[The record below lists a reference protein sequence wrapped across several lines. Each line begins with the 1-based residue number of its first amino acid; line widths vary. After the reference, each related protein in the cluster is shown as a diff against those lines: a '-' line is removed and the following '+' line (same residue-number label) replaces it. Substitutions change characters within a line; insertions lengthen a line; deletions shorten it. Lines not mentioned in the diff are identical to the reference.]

1 MSLPR
6 NITPPKLADRFFN
19 WYCQN
24 ELGESIQGDLHE
36 RYELYRQSHSRMR
49 SNYLYWL
56 DVIRFINRFTLRK
69 KSTRKTLIPT
79 IMLKNYTLVA
89 LRNIKK
95 NMAFTAINVIGL
107 AISMAV
113 CLLIIATIDD
123 QTSYDDFHS
132 KKDVI
137 YRATHKRLNDVNLP
151 IATTPLPLAD
161 KLRNEYSGLEHIVQF
176 RRGFAGEILDNGK
189 AINISGLYTNPE
201 VFDLFD
207 FELESGN
214 VATALNEPNTVVL
227 RKDIAEKFFRDRD
240 PLGEDLVIEGLGS
253 YKITG
258 VLKELPGK
266 THINFEALASFSTVA
281 SLERQG
287 KLSASLNDWDKLS
300 GGWVYFNFRNEP
312 QLSDLQATLNRL
324 ADDNY
329 DEESEYDVV
338 FSIQKMTNITP
349 GPLMGNQIGQSMPN
363 FFIYGFVILAIL
375 IMTCAAF
382 NYANLTTARAL
393 TRFKEVGVRK
403 VMGSTKG
410 QVVIQFV
417 IEAVLV
423 SLFSL
428 VIAIGLL
435 KLLIPAFESLNM
447 SSLLEWKLNPD
458 TKVYVQFL
466 VFSLL
471 TGLFTGFFPSLYM
484 SSVKPINAL
493 KGLDGPKMSKIG
505 LRKSL
510 IVTQLVISIVLI
522 ISATLVHRQIK
533 FMITKDYGFDRSSI
547 VNIDLQGQDFN
558 LLKPEL
564 EKLSFV
570 QLVSGANNIPN
581 TGRHDDIVVRQ
592 NITDEEVK
600 YNYFAVDE
608 SYIGNLKLNLVA
620 GTNFTPGQTDEREVI
635 INEEAAKSLGYETSE
650 DAIGGNIILGDST
663 NVNVVGVV
671 KNYNFMILYMDIKPL
686 LLRYNPKQFEWAQVR
701 VSNSNRIEELKQL
714 ESTWADF
721 DPNHDFEYKY
731 FDEQIEEFYSM
742 FYDIVYIVGLIS
754 ILSIVIAG
762 MGLLGIA
769 AYSIQTRLKEVG
781 IRKIL
786 GADGKN
792 LVLILGK
799 SFFIMIIISTFIGG
813 LISFFGNRAW
823 LELFAYRVSFGYDI
837 LGIAFLFI
845 IVIGGL
851 TIGTQTWKAM
861 RTNPADILRNE

>member
-1 MSLPR
+1 MSSQK
-6 NITPPKLADRFFN
+6 NISPPAWADRFFN
-19 WYCQN
+19 WYCKN

-36 RYELYRQSHSRMR
+36 RYELYRNSHSRIR
-49 SNYLYWL
+49 SNLLYWM

-69 KSTRKTLIPT
+69 KSTRRTFIPT

-89 LRNIKK
+89 LRNIKR
-95 NMAFTAINVIGL
+95 NVAFTTINVVGL

-123 QTSYDDFHS
+123 QTSYDEFHS
-132 KKDVI
+132 KGDQI
-137 YRATHKRLNDVNLP
+137 YRVTHRRLNDVNLP
-151 IATTPLPLAD
+151 IATTPLPLAE
-161 KLRNEYSGLEHIVQF
+161 KLKNEYTGLEHIVQF
-176 RRGFAGEILDNGK
+176 RRGFSGEILDNGK

-201 VFDLFD
+201 LFDLFD

-214 VATALNEPNTVVL
+214 VGTALKEPNSVVL
-227 RKDIAEKFFRDRD
+227 RNDIATKFFKDKD
-240 PLGEDLVIEGLGS
+240 PMGEDLIIEGLGS
-253 YKITG
+253 FKITG
-258 VLKELPGK
+258 VLKEIPGK
-266 THINFEALASFSTVA
+266 THINFEAFASFSTVA
-281 SLERQG
+281 SLEKQG
-287 KLSASLNDWDKLS
+287 KLSESLSDWDKLS
-300 GGWVYFNFRNEP
+300 GGWVYFNFKEGRH
-312 QLSDLQATLNRL
+312 LSDLQATLNRIS
-324 ADDNY
+324 DENY
-329 DEESEYDVV
+329 NEESEYDVV

-363 FFIYGFVILAIL
+363 FFIYGLVILAVL

-410 QVVIQFV
+410 QVVMQFV

-435 KLLIPAFESLNM
+435 RLLIPAFEGLNM
-447 SSLLEWKLNPD
+447 SSLLEWKLNPG

-466 VFSLL
+466 IFSLL

-493 KGLDGPKMSKIG
+493 KGMDGPKMSKIG

-533 FMITKDYGFDRSSI
+533 YMINKDYGFNRSNI
-547 VNIDLQGQDFN
+547 VNVDLQGQDFD
-558 LLKPEL
+558 LIKPEL

-570 QLVSGANNIPN
+570 ERVSGANNIPSI
-581 TGRHDDIVVRQ
+581 GRHDDIELRKNV
-592 NITDEEVK
+592 TDEEVK
-600 YNYFAVDE
+600 YNYFSVDE
-608 SYIGNLKLNLVA
+608 NYIDNLSLNLIA
-620 GTNFTPGQTDEREVI
+620 GTNFTPKQTEEREVI
-635 INEEAAKSLGYETSE
+635 INEEAVDALGYESPE
-650 DAIGGNIILGDST
+650 KAIGGNVILGDST
-663 NVNVVGVV
+663 NVNIVGVV

-686 LLRYNPKQFEWAQVR
+686 LLRYNPEEFEWAQVK
-701 VSNSNRIEELKQL
+701 VSGANRIDELKQM
-714 ESTWADF
+714 ESTWAGF
-721 DPNHDFEYKY
+721 DPNHDFEYNY

-769 AYSIQTRLKEVG
+769 TYSIQTRLKEVG

-792 LVLILGK
+792 LILILGK
-799 SFFIMIIISTFIGG
+799 SFFIMIIISTLIGG
-813 LISFFGNRAW
+813 LISFFGNKAW
-823 LELFAYRVSFGYDI
+823 LELFAYRVSFGFDI
-837 LGIAFLFI
+837 VGIAFLFI

>member
-1 MSLPR
+1 MSSR
-6 NITPPKLADRFFN
+6 KNITPPRLADWFFN

-36 RYELYRQSHSRMR
+36 RYELYLESHSRLK
-49 SNYLYWL
+49 SNLLYWM

-69 KSTRKTLIPT
+69 KSTRKTFTPT

-89 LRNIKK
+89 LRNIKR
-95 NMAFTAINVIGL
+95 NLAFTTINVVGL
-107 AISMAV
+107 AISMAI

-123 QTSYDDFHS
+123 QTSYDEFNAERDN
-132 KKDVI
+132 I
-137 YRATHKRLNDVNLP
+137 YRLKHKRLNDVNLWL
-151 IATTPLPLAD
+151 ATTPLPLVD
-161 KLRNEYSGLEHIVQF
+161 KLTNEYTGLEEVVPL
-176 RRGFAGEILDNGK
+176 RRGFSGEIIDNGK
-189 AINISGLYTNPE
+189 AITLSGYYTNPE
-201 VFDLFD
+201 AIALFGL
-207 FELESGN
+207 ELEQGDKS
-214 VATALNEPNTVVL
+214 TALVEPNTVVL
-227 RKDIAEKFFRDRD
+227 RNDIAEKFFRDKD
-240 PLGEDLVIEGLGS
+240 PIGQELVVGDLGPFKV
-253 YKITG
+253 TG
-258 VLKELPGK
+258 VLKEIPGK
-266 THINFEALASFSTVA
+266 THVSFEALASYSTVA
-281 SLERQG
+281 SFEKQG
-287 KLSASLNDWDKLS
+287 KLSESLNDWDKLS
-300 GGWVYFNFRNEP
+300 SAWIYFKFGSGTSPEN
-312 QLSDLQATLNRL
+312 LQDELDRW
-324 ADDNY
+324 ADENY
-329 DEESEYDVV
+329 DEDSEYDVI
-338 FSIQKMTNITP
+338 FGMQKMTNITP

-363 FFIYGFVILAIL
+363 FFIYGLVVLAIL

-403 VMGSTKG
+403 VMGSTKS

-435 KLLIPAFESLNM
+435 TLLIPAFESLSM

-466 VFSLL
+466 IFSLL

-493 KGLDGPKMSKIG
+493 KGMNGPKMSKIG

-533 FMITKDYGFDRSSI
+533 FMITKDYGFAKADI
-547 VNIDLQGQDFN
+547 VNIDLQGQDYD
-558 LLKPEL
+558 LLRPEL

-570 QLVSGANNIPN
+570 QLVSGANNIPSI
-581 TGRHDDIVVRQ
+581 GRHDDIVVRQ
-592 NITDEEVK
+592 NVTDEEVK
-600 YNYFAVDE
+600 YNFFSVDE
-608 SYIGNLKLNLVA
+608 NYIENLKLELIA
-620 GTNFTPGQTDEREVI
+620 GSNFTPGQTEEREII
-635 INEEAAKSLGYETSE
+635 INEEAVESFGYETAE
-650 DAIGGNIILGDST
+650 DAIGGNLILEDST
-663 NVNVVGVV
+663 NVNIVGVV

-686 LLRYNPKQFEWAQVR
+686 LLRYNPEEFEWAQVK
-701 VSNSNRIEELKQL
+701 VSGANRIEELKQL
-714 ESTWADF
+714 ENTWAGF

-731 FDEQIEEFYSM
+731 FDEQIEEFYAV

-769 AYSIQTRLKEVG
+769 TYSIQTRLKEVG

-786 GADGKN
+786 GADGRT
-792 LVLILGK
+792 LVFILGK
-799 SFFIMIIISTFIGG
+799 SFFIMIIVSTLIGS
-813 LISFFGNRAW
+813 LISFFGNKAW
-823 LELFAYRVSFGYDI
+823 LELFAYRISFGFDI
-837 LGIAFLFI
+837 IGIAFLFI
-845 IVIGGL
+845 LVVGGL

-861 RTNPADILRNE
+861 RTNPAEILRNE